1 MDLGDYVGCR
11 IKEEMEHRELNG
23 KCLASSIYERLG
35 FESPISARDYIR
47 SVREGCFHVGPI
59 YTRDKR
65 LKRLS
70 DMLAFFNITEED
82 EIIVKIKK
90 EIPEFRY
97 SLNKNHHNGYDNS
110 NNNHSEGS

>member
-1 MDLGDYVGCR
+1 MDLGYYVGCR

-70 DMLAFFNITEED
+70 DMLAFFNIAEND
-82 EIIVKIKK
+82 EIILKIKCGY
-90 EIPEFRY
+90 PEFKY
-97 SLNKNHHNGYDNS
+97 SLNNNHKHS
-110 NNNHSEGS
+110 NNNHLE